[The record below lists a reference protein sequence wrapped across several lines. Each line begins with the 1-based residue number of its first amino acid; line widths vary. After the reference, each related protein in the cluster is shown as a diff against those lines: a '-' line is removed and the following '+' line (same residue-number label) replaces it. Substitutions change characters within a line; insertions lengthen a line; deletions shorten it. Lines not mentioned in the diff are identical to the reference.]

1 MHALRDPYR
10 MPPVRRVAK
19 GSELIVLTAVLAASL
34 TQTEPPAQGVA
45 PAAPTQAA
53 APVEPAAP
61 VSTPPADPAPAAPP
75 AAPSPAAADTPAPA
89 AGDTPVPAAN
99 AQIVVSGEHKMQKID
114 PVEGVNKVSFQAI
127 ESVDKALIGPV
138 MHVYRDGIPS
148 PVRQGLHNFFFNLT
162 EPVNALNHV
171 LQLHPGRAAET
182 LARFGINSTIGIGGL
197 LDVAKK
203 KPFNIH
209 YRPNGFGN
217 TFGYWGI
224 GPGPYLFLP
233 LVGPTSV
240 RDLIGSLLDN
250 AALPL
255 AFKPLKNY
263 YYVTASGVITE
274 LDYRVDID
282 EGVERVRKTSNVYA
296 SYRQA
301 YFRSRFEEIEGLH
314 GRGPLAKGE
323 VGQPP
328 FVRPLEPEGPAKPP
342 VPATLAPAPAAVPS
356 PAAQVWLPR
365 PPPPPVFIAVPII
378 QPHAVVQPLPPG
390 YHLGGS

>member
-1 MHALRDPYR
+1 M
-10 MPPVRRVAK
+10 AK
-19 GSELIVLTAVLAASL
+19 GSDLIVLTAVLAASM
-34 TQTEPPAQGVA
+34 TPTELPAQGVA
-45 PAAPTQAA
+45 PAAPPEATAPVAAPPPPPAAA
-53 APVEPAAP
+53 APDSGSPASS
-61 VSTPPADPAPAAPP
+61 VTPIAPAATPQTPP
-75 AAPSPAAADTPAPA
+75 PPRDKSE
-89 AGDTPVPAAN
+89 
-99 AQIVVSGEHKMQKID
+99 IVVSGEHKMQKID
-114 PVEGVNKVSFQAI
+114 PVEGVNKVTFQTI

-138 MHVYRDGIPS
+138 MHVYRDGVPNPI
-148 PVRQGLHNFFFNLT
+148 RQGLHNFFFNLT

-171 LQLHPGRAAET
+171 LQLHPGRALKT
-182 LARFGINSTIGIGGL
+182 MARFGINSTIGVAGV

-233 LVGPTSV
+233 LIGPTSV
-240 RDLIGSLLDN
+240 RDLIGSLMDE

-255 AFKPLKNY
+255 VVKPLKNY

-282 EGVERVRKTSNVYA
+282 AGVERVRKTSNVYA

-301 YFRSRFEEIEGLH
+301 YFRSRFEEIEALH

-328 FVRPLEPEGPAKPP
+328 FVRPLYPEPEAKPA
-342 VPATLAPAPAAVPS
+342 ATPAPAAPAPPTVAPE
-356 PAAQVWLPR
+356 PAAAPLP
-365 PPPPPVFIAVPII
+365 PAQPLPPVFVSYP
-378 QPHAVVQPLPPG
+378 VVQPLPAG
-390 YHLGGS
+390 YRPGGS

>member
-1 MHALRDPYR
+1 M
-10 MPPVRRVAK
+10 AK
-19 GSELIVLTAVLAASL
+19 GPDLIVLTAALAASL
-34 TQTEPPAQGVA
+34 TQADVLMQDSA
-45 PAAPTQAA
+45 PAAPTAITA
-53 APVEPAAP
+53 PAASSP
-61 VSTPPADPAPAAPP
+61 PAPAATAPAITVPAIAVGATTPPP
-75 AAPSPAAADTPAPA
+75 AETSTKPAP
-89 AGDTPVPAAN
+89 GSND
-99 AQIVVSGEHKMQKID
+99 IVVSGQHKMQKID
-114 PVEGVNKVSFQAI
+114 PVEGVNKVSFQAV
-127 ESVDKALIGPV
+127 ESVDKALIGPI
-138 MHVYRDGIPS
+138 MHGYRDGVPG

-171 LQLHPGRAAET
+171 LQLHPGRALQT
-182 LARFGINSTIGIGGL
+182 VARFGINSTIGIAGL
-197 LDVAKK
+197 VDVAKK

-240 RDLIGSLLDN
+240 RDLIGSLLDQ

-255 AFKPLKNY
+255 VAKPLKNY
-263 YYVTASGVITE
+263 YYVTAAGVITE

-282 EGVERVRKTSNVYA
+282 AGVERVRKTNNVYA

-301 YFRSRFEEIEGLH
+301 YFRSRFEEIEALH

-328 FVRPLEPEGPAKPP
+328 FVTPLYPEPATAPAVTPP
-342 VPATLAPAPAAVPS
+342 AANLVPAPATPAPAAAAPV
-356 PAAQVWLPR
+356 PAAPL
-365 PPPPPVFIAVPII
+365 PPVFISQPVI
-378 QPHAVVQPLPPG
+378 QPHPVVQPLPPG
-390 YHLGGS
+390 YRPGGS

>member
-1 MHALRDPYR
+1 M
-10 MPPVRRVAK
+10 
-19 GSELIVLTAVLAASL
+19 LTAVLAASL
-34 TQTEPPAQGVA
+34 TQTEPAVPGVA
-45 PAAPTQAA
+45 PATPVAMMAA
-53 APVEPAAP
+53 ADMAAADMAPAEMAPPATSDTATPATSVGAPAPPVSAEPAA
-61 VSTPPADPAPAAPP
+61 
-75 AAPSPAAADTPAPA
+75 
-89 AGDTPVPAAN
+89 PAAN

-114 PVEGVNKVSFQAI
+114 PVEGANKVSFQAI
-127 ESVDKALIGPV
+127 EAVDKALIGPV
-138 MHVYRDGIPS
+138 MHIYRDGIPR
-148 PVRQGLHNFFFNLT
+148 PVRMGLHNFFFNLT

-171 LQLHPGRAAET
+171 LQLHPGRALQT
-182 LARFGINSTIGIGGL
+182 MARFGINSTVGIAGL
-197 LDVAKK
+197 VDVAKK

-240 RDLIGSLLDN
+240 RDVIGSLLDN

-255 AFKPLKNY
+255 VFKPLKNY

-301 YFRSRFEEIEGLH
+301 YFRSRFEEIEALH

-328 FVRPLEPEGPAKPP
+328 FVRPLDAPDAATSGAKPATITP
-342 VPATLAPAPAAVPS
+342 PATLTPAVPPAS
-356 PAAQVWLPR
+356 PAAMAPL
-365 PPPPPVFIAVPII
+365 PPPPVFVAVPII
-378 QPHAVVQPLPPG
+378 QPHPVVQPLPPG
-390 YHLGGS
+390 YRPGGS

>member
-1 MHALRDPYR
+1 M
-10 MPPVRRVAK
+10 AK
-19 GSELIVLTAVLAASL
+19 GPDLIVLAAALAASL
-34 TQTEPPAQGVA
+34 TQSDLLSQDTA
-45 PAAPTQAA
+45 PAAPAG
-53 APVEPAAP
+53 
-61 VSTPPADPAPAAPP
+61 VSAQAAPP
-75 AAPSPAAADTPAPA
+75 PPVDATIPSTDSTPTPTPTPTKPARGSND
-89 AGDTPVPAAN
+89 
-99 AQIVVSGEHKMQKID
+99 IVVSGAHQMQKID
-114 PVEGVNKVSFQAI
+114 PVVGVNKVSFQAI
-127 ESVDKALIGPV
+127 ESVDKALIGPI
-138 MHVYRDGIPS
+138 MHGYRDGVPG

-171 LQLHPGRAAET
+171 LQLHPGRALQT
-182 LARFGINSTIGIGGL
+182 VARFGINSTIGIGGL
-197 LDVAKK
+197 IDVAKK

-240 RDLIGSLLDN
+240 RDLIGSLLDQ

-255 AFKPLKNY
+255 VVKPLKNY
-263 YYVTASGVITE
+263 YYVTSAGVITE

-282 EGVERVRKTSNVYA
+282 AGVERVRKTSNVYA

-328 FVRPLEPEGPAKPP
+328 FVTPLYPEPVAAPVTPPTTNLSPAPG
-342 VPATLAPAPAAVPS
+342 ALAPGALAPSALAPSEPAPAVSASIPATPPS
-356 PAAQVWLPR
+356 
-365 PPPPPVFIAVPII
+365 PVFIS
-378 QPHAVVQPLPPG
+378 QPVVQPLPPG
-390 YHLGGS
+390 YRPGGS

>member
-1 MHALRDPYR
+1 M
-10 MPPVRRVAK
+10 
-19 GSELIVLTAVLAASL
+19 IVLVAALAATLTQAELPDDTAVSAA
-34 TQTEPPAQGVA
+34 PAQV
-45 PAAPTQAA
+45 A
-53 APVEPAAP
+53 APVGAP
-61 VSTPPADPAPAAPP
+61 PPADTSAIPTPTKPP
-75 AAPSPAAADTPAPA
+75 RAS
-89 AGDTPVPAAN
+89 N
-99 AQIVVSGEHKMQKID
+99 EIVVSGEHKMQKID

-127 ESVDKALIGPV
+127 EGVDKALIGPI
-138 MHVYRDGIPS
+138 MHGYRDGVPG

-162 EPVNALNHV
+162 EPVNAVNHV
-171 LQLHPGRAAET
+171 LQLHPGRALKT
-182 LARFGINSTIGIGGL
+182 VARFGINSTIGIAGL
-197 LDVAKK
+197 VDVAKK

-240 RDLIGSLLDN
+240 RDLIGSLLDQ

-255 AFKPLKNY
+255 VAKPLKNY
-263 YYVTASGVITE
+263 YFVTASGVITE

-282 EGVERVRKTSNVYA
+282 AGVERVRKTGNVYA

-301 YFRSRFEEIEGLH
+301 YFRSRFEEIEALH

-328 FVRPLEPEGPAKPP
+328 FVTPLYPESDAAAPS
-342 VPATLAPAPAAVPS
+342 VNLAPAPVLPESVVSEPATAAP
-356 PAAQVWLPR
+356 LP
-365 PPPPPVFIAVPII
+365 PTPLPPVFISQPVI
-378 QPHAVVQPLPPG
+378 QPHPVVQPLPPG
-390 YHLGGS
+390 YRPGGS